1 MAHLVCVIE
10 PRKVSLLTVS
20 SQLITTQPPLNG
32 NVCFTK
38 DPCNEEVVMRC
49 SIYILNKVRLAGF
62 KRNKNTLLM

>member
-38 DPCNEEVVMRC
+38 DPCNDEVVMRC
-49 SIYILNKVRLAGF
+49 SIYILDQFDLLVLSVT
-62 KRNKNTLLM
+62 KNTLLM